1 MTVTLPSVEGTTI
14 LPLIQMT
21 RWSENEEI
29 RRDAIQGLSSL
40 TVSGTISSFLH
51 DISLKCLDTLS
62 KRIRKCIVRTQTLI
76 LVPSTPLI
84 R

>member
-51 DISLKCLDTLS
+51 DISCKCLDTLS
-62 KRIRKCIVRTQTLI
+62 KSIRKCIVRTQTLI